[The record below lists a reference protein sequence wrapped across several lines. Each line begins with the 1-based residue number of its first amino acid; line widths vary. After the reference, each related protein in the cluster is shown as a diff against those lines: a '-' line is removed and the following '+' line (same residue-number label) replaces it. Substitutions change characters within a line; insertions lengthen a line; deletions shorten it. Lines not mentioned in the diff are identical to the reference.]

1 MVQLKQ
7 LQDEY
12 FKAHELAEHYHD
24 GQLDI
29 GGHPYIDHV
38 TYVAKNAKEY
48 IQSDDIQD
56 CYIAMTAGVLHDI
69 IEDCGLTK
77 SELMSAGISLY
88 VIDIV
93 QKLTHDKNTPYA
105 DYIISIK
112 KDNIARAVKLA
123 DLSNNMDIRRLNK
136 FDNNAIK
143 RLNKYFYSY
152 KFLIDDI
159 DEETYKNKMEKIVYE

>member
-1 MVQLKQ
+1 MELKQ

-12 FKAHELAEHYHD
+12 FKAHELAEKYHS

-29 GGHPYIDHV
+29 GCHPYIDHV
-38 TYVAKNAKEY
+38 VYVAKNAKEY
-48 IQSDDIQD
+48 LQSDNIQD
-56 CYIAMTAGVLHDI
+56 CYTAMTAGVLHDI

-77 SELMSAGISLY
+77 SELMSAGISLC

-93 QKLTHDKNTPYA
+93 QKLTHDKKVPYA
-105 DYIISIK
+105 DYIINIK

-136 FDNNAIK
+136 FDNNAIR
-143 RLNKYFYSY
+143 RLKKYFYSY
-152 KFLIDDI
+152 KFLM
-159 DEETYKNKMEKIVYE
+159 DEINEKTYKRELTKIYKV

>member
-1 MVQLKQ
+1 MELKQ
-7 LQDEY
+7 LQNEY

-24 GQLDI
+24 GQTDI

-38 TYVAKNAKEY
+38 TYVARNAKEY
-48 IQSDDIQD
+48 IQSDNMQD
-56 CYIAMTAGVLHDI
+56 CYMTMTAGILHDI

-77 SELMSAGISLY
+77 SELMSAGISLC

-93 QKLTHDKNTPYA
+93 QKLTHDKNISYE
-105 DYIISIK
+105 DYIIDIK
-112 KDNIARAVKLA
+112 KDNIARAIKLA

-143 RLNKYFYSY
+143 RLKKYFYSY
-152 KFLIDDI
+152 KFLMDDI
-159 DEETYKNKMEKIVYE
+159 DEETYKNELTKI